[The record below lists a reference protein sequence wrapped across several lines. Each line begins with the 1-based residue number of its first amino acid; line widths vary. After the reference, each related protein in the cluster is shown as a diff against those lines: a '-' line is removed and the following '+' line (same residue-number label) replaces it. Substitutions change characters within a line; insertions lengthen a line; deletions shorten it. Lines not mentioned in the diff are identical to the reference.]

1 MKKNITYLIIVNL
14 FVACLLVWIGFD
26 RIRDFKS
33 YHDAIA
39 KESTLSAS
47 SLVEGFIAERNRQVT
62 LFARNNIQL
71 IKDFILTPSADGSYL
86 KLQRQ
91 ILSYFPN
98 YFAFNVVDKS
108 GELAR
113 DDFDGFI
120 GELCVSDLLD
130 FRKRGSHLA
139 RIHPNDIA
147 YHFDVLAPLAA
158 ELDQAVLLISFHANV
173 MGKLLK
179 SSETAEHQLML
190 IYQGASNLIEVT
202 ADGSRINWERD
213 DYRLS
218 KEEKSRILYEHP
230 VAGTVW
236 TVVDFHTPELFSGFI
251 KIVVSESLVIMVIFI
266 FITLMMFIQINR
278 EEKLRKQ
285 AERYKDD
292 FLSVVSHE
300 LRTPITSIKGS
311 LGLINNGVT
320 GDLSP
325 EVEQLLKIAKNNS
338 ERLALLIDD
347 LLDLQKIEAG
357 KMDFK
362 FRNEDLIELVQ
373 QSITN
378 NLGYA
383 DKFNASFELKKSVDS
398 VSVIVDAVRIEQ
410 ALSNLLS
417 NAIKYGATNDNIEV
431 LVELIG
437 SIVRVSVKDHGEG
450 IPDSFQ
456 DRVFQKFAQH
466 DTSTTRETAGTG
478 LGLSIV
484 KKIIENH
491 NGEISFETAEGVG
504 TTFYFDLPV
513 H

>member
-1 MKKNITYLIIVNL
+1 MKKNITYLVIVNV
-14 FVACLLVWIGFD
+14 FVACLLIWIGLD
-26 RIRDFKS
+26 RIRDFEF
-33 YHDAIA
+33 YHNAIA

-62 LFARNNIQL
+62 LFGRNNDQL
-71 IKDFILTPSADGSYL
+71 IKEFILAPSAEASYL
-86 KLQRQ
+86 KLQKQ

-108 GELAR
+108 GELVR

-130 FRKRGSHLA
+130 FRKRGRHLA

-147 YHFDVLAPLAA
+147 YHFDALAPLAS

-179 SSETAEHQLML
+179 NSETAEHQLML

-202 ADGSRINWERD
+202 ANGSRINWERD

-218 KEEKSRILYEHP
+218 KDEKSRILYEHP

-236 TVVDFHTPELFSGFI
+236 TVVDFHSPELFSKFI
-251 KIVVSESLVIMVIFI
+251 KTVISESLIIMAIFI

-320 GDLSP
+320 GNLSP
-325 EVEQLLKIAKNNS
+325 EAEQLFSIAKNNS

-362 FRNEDLIELVQ
+362 FHEENLIELVQ
-373 QSITN
+373 QSIAN

-398 VSVIVDAVRIEQ
+398 VIVKVDAARIEQ
-410 ALSNLLS
+410 VLSNLLS
-417 NAIKYGATNDNIEV
+417 NAIKYGAKNDKVEV
-431 LVELIG
+431 SIELIN
-437 SIVRVSVKDHGEG
+437 SIARVSVKDHGPG
-450 IPDSFQ
+450 IPESFT

-466 DTSTTRETAGTG
+466 DTSTTRKTAGTG

-491 NGEISFETAEGVG
+491 NGEISFETTEGAG

-513 H
+513 N